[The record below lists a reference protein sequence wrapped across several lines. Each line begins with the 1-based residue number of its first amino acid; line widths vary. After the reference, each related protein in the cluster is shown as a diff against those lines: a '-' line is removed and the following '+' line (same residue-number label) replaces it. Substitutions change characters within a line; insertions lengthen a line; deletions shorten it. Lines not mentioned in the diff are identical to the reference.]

1 MSKYEIKPNFTLLT
15 NRKNKLFTHGGFW
28 ILRFMTLFPINVL
41 LEKKSGSERFQHT
54 GPELE
59 SLVCKNL
66 YVKAAEVMISGSEY
80 VENISSTLSTFKGDI
95 GEKRVYLACRVEQL
109 GVYESLWLKHGLDSL
124 IRMSEWNI
132 LSLNMQQ
139 LSEISNK

>member
-1 MSKYEIKPNFTLLT
+1 
-15 NRKNKLFTHGGFW
+15 
-28 ILRFMTLFPINVL
+28 
-41 LEKKSGSERFQHT
+41 
-54 GPELE
+54 
-59 SLVCKNL
+59 
-66 YVKAAEVMISGSEY
+66 MISGSEY
-80 VENISSTLSTFKGDI
+80 VENISSTLSTFNGDI